1 MQTLTLIKL
10 MKHLTLK
17 LSVAACLLSSA
28 GAFAQSPDTAVF
40 GRIRRAEL
48 SSSQIPQIAHYLTDV
63 AGPRLTAS
71 PGYKRAATWAVETM
85 TKWGLTNAKLEP
97 WGDFGK
103 QWDLQDFSIIM
114 KTPYIQPVMAYPNP
128 WSASTNGLQQGQV
141 VVISPQQA
149 MDTTY
154 IAQHLAD
161 FKGKFVLITGGK
173 LNTEAGFKPA
183 SERLTDEELANMKDT
198 YMVSHKEI
206 EQYAG
211 YFKIM
216 DRADVLTKQ
225 AGALGMIT
233 ASPSNNYGTVF
244 VQDMGQK
251 LTSPLSVPKLTM
263 AYEDGQKI
271 KRLIQSGHPVELAI
285 NIAAK
290 TSTDDIKGYN
300 VVAEIP
306 GTDPKLKSQLVML
319 GGHLDSWTA
328 ATGATDNAAG
338 CIVMMEAVRLLDSL
352 GLKPKRTIRI
362 ALWDGEE
369 QGVFGSY
376 NYAKNHFMGVD
387 YKLKPEQAKVSAYFN
402 LDNGSGKIRGIFTQG
417 NTAIKPIFEKWFEP
431 FHDLGAKTVTLK
443 NTGSTDHLSF
453 DWAGIPGFQFIQ
465 DPLDYETKTHHSN
478 QDNYDHL
485 QINDLKQAAIIVA
498 SFVYQT
504 SVEKDMM
511 PRKPLVKEIFAFDGL

>member
-1 MQTLTLIKL
+1 
-10 MKHLTLK
+10 MKYLTLK

-28 GAFAQSPDTAVF
+28 GAFAQAPDTAIF

-63 AGPRLTAS
+63 AGARLTAS
-71 PGYKRAATWAVETM
+71 PGYKRAATWAIETM
-85 TKWGLTNAKLEP
+85 TKWGLTNAKMEP

-103 QWDLQDFSIIM
+103 QWELQDFSIIM
-114 KTPYIQPVMAYPNP
+114 KTPYVQPVMAYPNP
-128 WSASTNGLQQGQV
+128 WSASTNGVQQGQV
-141 VVISPQQA
+141 TVITPAQA

-154 IAQHLAD
+154 ITQHVND
-161 FKGKFVLITGGK
+161 FKGKFILIAGNGGQSK
-173 LNTEAGFKPA
+173 DVNFKPLA
-183 SERLTDEELANMKDT
+183 ERLTDDELANLKDN
-198 YMVSHKEI
+198 YMVTRAQMA
-206 EQYAG
+206 QYAV
-211 YFKIM
+211 YFKTIS
-216 DRADVLTKQ
+216 RVDVLLKKS
-225 AGALGMIT
+225 GALGLIGG
-233 ASPSNNYGTVF
+233 SSKNNNGTVF
-244 VQDMGQK
+244 VQGFAEHK
-251 LTSPLSVPKLTM
+251 LNAPDAIPGLSM

-285 NIAAK
+285 NIKAR
-290 TSTDDIKGYN
+290 TYTDDIKGYN

-338 CIVMMEAVRLLDSL
+338 CIVMMEVVRLLDSL

-369 QGVFGSY
+369 EGIYGSY
-376 NYAKNHFMGVD
+376 NYAKNHFMSTD
-387 YKLKPEQAKVSAYFN
+387 FKLKPEQAKVSAYFN
-402 LDNGSGKIRGIFTQG
+402 LDNGTGKIRGIYTQG
-417 NTAIKPIFEKWFEP
+417 NTTVKPIFENWLVP
-431 FHDLGAKTVTLK
+431 FNDLGAKTVTNS

-465 DPLDYETKTHHSN
+465 DPLDYETKVHHSN

-485 QINDLKQAAIIVA
+485 QIDDLKQAAIIVA

-504 SVEKDMM
+504 SVEKDML
-511 PRKPLVKEIFAFDGL
+511 PRKPLVKEPYVFDSL

>member
-1 MQTLTLIKL
+1 MKTLTF
-10 MKHLTLK
+10 K

-28 GAFAQSPDTAVF
+28 SLFAQAPDTAVF

-63 AGPRLTAS
+63 SGPRLTAS
-71 PGYKRAATWAVETM
+71 PGYKRAATWAIETM
-85 TKWGLTNAKLEP
+85 KKWGLANAKMEP

-103 QWDLQDFSIIM
+103 QWDLQEFSIVM
-114 KTPYIQPVMAYPNP
+114 KTPYMQPVMAYPNP
-128 WSASTNGLQQGQV
+128 WSASTNGTQQGP
-141 VVISPQQA
+141 VIVITSSQS

-154 IAQHLAD
+154 IAQHLND
-161 FKGKFVLITGGK
+161 FKGKFILVAGTT
-173 LNTEAGFKPA
+173 LNKDANFKPA
-183 SERLTDEELANMKDT
+183 ASRLTDEELASMKDT
-198 YMVSHKEI
+198 YMVTHKMI

-211 YFKIM
+211 YFKIF
-216 DRADVLTKQ
+216 AKVDVLLKQ
-225 AGALGMIT
+225 SGALGMIGAPT
-233 ASPSNNYGTVF
+233 SNNNGTVF
-244 VQDMGQK
+244 VQDHGAHK
-251 LTSPLSVPKLTM
+251 LAAPETVPKLSM

-271 KRLIQSGHPVELAI
+271 KRLVQSGHPVELAV
-285 NIAAK
+285 NISAK

-328 ATGATDNAAG
+328 ATGATDNGAG

-369 QGVFGSY
+369 QGVYGSY
-376 NYAKNHFMGVD
+376 NYAKNHFMSLD
-387 YKLKPEQAKVSAYFN
+387 YKLKPEQAKVSAYYN
-402 LDNGSGKIRGIFTQG
+402 LDNGTGKIRGIFTQG
-417 NTAIKPIFEKWFEP
+417 NTAIHPIFEKWFAP
-431 FHDLGAKTVTLK
+431 FNDLGAKTVTDK

-453 DWAGIPGFQFIQ
+453 DWAGIPAFQFIQ
-465 DPLDYETKTHHSN
+465 DPIDYETKTHHSN

-485 QINDLKQAAIIVA
+485 QIDDLKQAAIIVA

-511 PRKPLVKEIFAFDGL
+511 PRKPLVKEIFSFDGL